1 MLWCYQ
7 NWPAA
12 DGEPR
17 CVGRTAGCY
26 LEEARSAVS
35 VSECLTLTIIDAP
48 DLRTRCV
55 PSFASELRK
64 AGGETANTIL
74 QCVVLSAE
82 AAEEG
87 EKLFIYIYKEEI
99 WIGGIVDLFTGALV
113 MTLTGTAP
121 A

>member
-1 MLWCYQ
+1 
-7 NWPAA
+7 
-12 DGEPR
+12 
-17 CVGRTAGCY
+17 
-26 LEEARSAVS
+26 
-35 VSECLTLTIIDAP
+35 
-48 DLRTRCV
+48 V